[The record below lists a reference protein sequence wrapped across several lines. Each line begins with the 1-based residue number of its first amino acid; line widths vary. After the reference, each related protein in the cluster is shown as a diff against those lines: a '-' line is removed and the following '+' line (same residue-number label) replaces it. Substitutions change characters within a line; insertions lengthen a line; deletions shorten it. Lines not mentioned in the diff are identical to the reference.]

1 MAYNGNINLTNT
13 SDVFEFT
20 PEQLREFTRCARDP
34 IYFIEKY
41 IKIVNIDHGLVNFNM
56 YGFQKEIVQTAV
68 ANRFTICK
76 LPRQVGKLL
85 PDTALIPTPTGFVK
99 MADLQVGSQVF
110 GTDGKPCNVVF
121 VSEQQQVDMYRITFD
136 NGDVVECC
144 KDHQWTVY
152 DRLNQSVQQIN
163 NTRVRYTHREIT
175 DTTENLYK
183 SHWYRDNARGYREYA
198 YYIPNTEPVQYP
210 HKELLIDPYLLGL
223 WLGDGTNANRDLTCH
238 ADHVEFYESQGVVF
252 GPNRVDPEERPTLF
266 TAPILNFE
274 IAEIRAI
281 GIGRSTT
288 GVKTKRIPS
297 DYLLS
302 SVNQRIALVQGLMD
316 TDGFIEKNGVC
327 CIQLTRKNQP
337 LIEDVYTLLC
347 SLGIK
352 VFRTQFEATDSE
364 RLQFTVARDQF
375 DVCRIPHKLS
385 RQKLTLSRGRYVR
398 SRTIH
403 KIEPL
408 IDKAVGRCIQVD
420 SPNHLYLCTPAYIP
434 THNTTTVAS
443 LLLWYVL
450 FNENFS
456 VAILANKQAQAY
468 EILDRITS
476 SFEYLPKWLQQGVV
490 EWNKGRV
497 ELANG
502 SKIIASATSSSA
514 IRGTSQNLIY
524 LDEFAF
530 IPANLQEQ
538 FFNSVYPTIS
548 SGQTSKVVITSTPNG
563 LNMFYKLWADSEQG
577 KNEYHR
583 VEAHWSQVPGRDE
596 AWKEQTIRNT
606 SAEQFRQEFECLD
619 GDTRVRVMDGGQ
631 SSEVALKELI
641 NMLEC

>member
-1 MAYNGNINLTNT
+1 MYNGNSNLVGTNE
-13 SDVFEFT
+13 VFEFT
-20 PEQLREFTRCARDP
+20 KEQLKEFTHCARDP

-41 IKIVNIDHGLVNFNM
+41 VKIVNIDHGLVNFQM
-56 YGFQKEIVQTAV
+56 YDFQKDIVRTATQ
-68 ANRFTICK
+68 NRFTICK

-85 PDTALIPTPTGFVK
+85 LDTELIPTPTGFVR
-99 MADLQVGSQVF
+99 MADLRVGSQVY
-110 GTDGKPCNVVF
+110 GNDGKPCNVVF
-121 VSEQQQVDMYRITFD
+121 VSEQQQVDVYRITFD
-136 NGDVVECC
+136 NGDVIECC

-152 DRLNQSVQQIN
+152 DRLNQSIKQVN
-163 NTRVRYTHREIT
+163 GKRVSYSHREVT
-175 DTTENLYK
+175 DTIENLYK
-183 SHWYRDNARGYREYA
+183 SHWYRDNARGVREYA
-198 YYIPNTEPVQYP
+198 YYIPNTEPVQYSQ
-210 HKELLIDPYLLGL
+210 KELLIDPYLLGL

-238 ADHVEFYESQGVVF
+238 VDHVAFYESQGVVF
-252 GPNRVDPEERPTLF
+252 GQNRVNSEKRPSLF

-274 IAEIRAI
+274 TTDIRTL
-281 GIGRSTT
+281 GIERSTT

-297 DYLLS
+297 EYLFS
-302 SVNQRIALVQGLMD
+302 SVDQRIALVQGLMD
-316 TDGFIEKNGVC
+316 TDGFVEKNGVC

-352 VFRTQFEATDSE
+352 VFRKQFEDTDSE
-364 RLQFTVARDQF
+364 RLQFTVGRDQF
-375 DVCRIPHKLS
+375 DVCRIPHKLN
-385 RQKLTLSRGRYVR
+385 RQKLSLSRGRYVT
-398 SRTIH
+398 SRTIQ

-408 IDKAVGRCIQVD
+408 NEKALGRCIQVD

-434 THNTTTVAS
+434 THNTTTVGA
-443 LLLWYVL
+443 LLLWYAL

-456 VAILANKQAQAY
+456 IAILANKQAQAY

-476 SFEYLPKWLQQGVV
+476 AFEYLPKWLQQGVV

-514 IRGTSQNLIY
+514 IRGTAQNLIY

-530 IPANLQEQ
+530 IPSSLQEQ

-563 LNMFYKLWADSEQG
+563 LNMFYKLWADSEQN
-577 KNEYHR
+577 KNEYKR
-583 VEAHWSQVPGRDE
+583 VEVHWSDVPGRDE
-596 AWKEQTIRNT
+596 AWKEQTIKNT

-619 GDTRVRVMDGGQ
+619 GSTEVEILRDGCIQ
-631 SSEVALKELI
+631 KVAIKNII
-641 NMLEC
+641 NKHDC